1 MEAQVRS
8 GQRAVKGPRRR
19 RDDLIL
25 DALERLLAEVPMREL
40 DVEAIAAEAGITR
53 TRFYAYF
60 TSKNDALAAL
70 LRRMGGILAN
80 AYEHPGSWF
89 VGRPPHVR
97 PRDALRQT
105 IEVAVDS
112 WWPHRFVLRE
122 ASDLWSAAPEV
133 RDAWLTAFG
142 TATAQLEQ
150 AILRERELGVAPPG
164 YDARRVAEALT
175 WQAERLHFLAWTEL
189 PGAMSKQQLCEV
201 SLEAFMRTI
210 FLADDPDPEAPQKL
224 AGRSERPHAARP

>member
-1 MEAQVRS
+1 
-8 GQRAVKGPRRR
+8 
-19 RDDLIL
+19 
-25 DALERLLAEVPMREL
+25 MREL

-70 LRRMGGILAN
+70 LRRMGDILTA

-89 VGRPPHVR
+89 VGRPPYVR

-105 IEVAVDS
+105 IEFAVDS

-122 ASDLWSAAPEV
+122 ASDLWTAAPEV
-133 RDAWLTAFG
+133 RDAWLTAFA

-164 YDARRVAEALT
+164 YHARRVAEALT

-189 PGAMSKQQLCEV
+189 PGAMSKKQLCEV
-201 SLEAFMRTI
+201 SLEAFMRMI
-210 FLADDPDPEAPQKL
+210 FLADDPDPEAM
-224 AGRSERPHAARP
+224 

>member
-1 MEAQVRS
+1 MEAPARPGRRSPSSVVREP
-8 GQRAVKGPRRR
+8 KRR
-19 RDDLIL
+19 RDELIL

-70 LRRMGGILAN
+70 LRRMGSILAA

-89 VGRPPHVR
+89 VGRPAHVR
-97 PRDALRQT
+97 PRDALRKT
-105 IEVAVDS
+105 MEVAVDS

-122 ASDLWSAAPEV
+122 ASDLWTAAPEV
-133 RDAWLTAFG
+133 RDAWLAAFEA
-142 TATAQLEQ
+142 ATTQLEQ

-164 YDARRVAEALT
+164 YNASRVAEALT
-175 WQAERLHFLAWTEL
+175 WQAERLHFRAWTEL
-189 PGAMSKQQLCEV
+189 PGAMSKKQLIEV
-201 SLEAFMRTI
+201 GLEAFMRMI
-210 FLADDPDPEAPQKL
+210 FLADDPDPEAM
-224 AGRSERPHAARP
+224 